1 MSQEL
6 ARHSLGWI
14 GLGRM
19 GFAMAERLAKAGA
32 ELSGYNRTRAKAEP
46 LIDAGVRLVD
56 RPVALADRD
65 IVFTMVSTAADL
77 RQVLL
82 GPDGLFSSPGRAP
95 GILVELSTISPEDS
109 AELRALVAAKGTR
122 MLAVPVSGND
132 VVARAGKLS
141 ILVSGP
147 ADAYDAVAPYLACL
161 GTNVSYV
168 GDGDIARMV
177 KLCHNLFLGI
187 VFAGLAEVTVLAEK
201 NGVPRHVFMDCINK
215 SVLGSTF
222 TRYKTPVIANLD
234 FAVTFT
240 HSLMRKDLDLGLQA
254 GASSG
259 TPLAITV
266 VVRDLVQ
273 RCIDEGKA
281 EADYTTM
288 LQRLAA
294 DAGLKLAPDAVK
306 VSDGLS

>member
-1 MSQEL
+1 MSADL
-6 ARHSLGWI
+6 AKYTVGWI

-19 GFAMAERLAKAGA
+19 GLAMAERLAKAGVDLA
-32 ELSGYNRTRAKAEP
+32 GYNRTRAKAEP
-46 LIDAGVRLVD
+46 LLGLGMRLVD
-56 RPVALADRD
+56 NPVELAERD

-82 GPDGLFSSPGRAP
+82 GPGGLLCARQAP
-95 GILVELSTISPEDS
+95 KILVELSTVSAEES
-109 AELRALVAAKGTR
+109 AELRAIATAKGTR

-132 VVARAGKLS
+132 VVARAGKLGV
-141 ILVSGP
+141 LVSGP
-147 ADAYDAVAPYLACL
+147 ADAYDVVAPYLACF
-161 GTNVSYV
+161 GPSVKYV
-168 GDGDIARMV
+168 GDGDSARVV
-177 KLCHNLFLGI
+177 KLCHNMLLGI
-187 VFAGLAEVTVLAEK
+187 VFEGLAEVTVLAEK
-201 NGVPRHVFMDCINK
+201 NGVPRHVFMDCINN

-234 FAVTFT
+234 FNVTFT
-240 HSLMRKDLDLGLQA
+240 HTLMRKDLDLGLRA
-254 GASSG
+254 GQKSG
-259 TPLAITV
+259 TKLPATQ

-273 RCIDEGKA
+273 RCVDEGKA

-294 DAGLKLAPDAVK
+294 DAGLELTPDGVK

>member
-1 MSQEL
+1 MSGEL
-6 ARHSLGWI
+6 AKHTAGWI

-19 GFAMAERLAKAGA
+19 GLAMAERLARADVDLA
-32 ELSGYNRTRAKAEP
+32 GYNRTRAKAEP
-46 LIDAGVRLVD
+46 ILGLGVRLVD
-56 RPVALADRD
+56 TPVELAERD

-82 GPDGLFSSPGRAP
+82 GPDGLLSSPHKVPR
-95 GILVELSTISPEDS
+95 ILVELSTVSAEES
-109 AELRALVAAKGTR
+109 AELRAIATAKGVQ

-141 ILVSGP
+141 VLVSGP
-147 ADAYDAVAPYLACL
+147 ADAYDVVAPYLACF
-161 GTNVSYV
+161 GPSVKYV
-168 GDGDIARMV
+168 GDGDGARVV
-177 KLCHNLFLGI
+177 KLCHNLLLGI
-187 VFAGLAEVTVLAEK
+187 VFEGLAEVTVLAEK
-201 NGVPRHVFMDCINK
+201 CGVPRHVFMECINN

-234 FAVTFT
+234 FNVTFT
-240 HSLMRKDLDLGLQA
+240 HTLMRKDLDLGLRA
-254 GASSG
+254 GQNSG
-259 TPLAITV
+259 TNLPATQ

-273 RCIDEGKA
+273 RCVDEGKA

-294 DAGLKLAPDAVK
+294 DAGLELTPDGVQ

>member
-1 MSQEL
+1 MADL
-6 ARHSLGWI
+6 ARHITGWI

-19 GFAMAERLAKAGA
+19 GLVMAERLARAGA
-32 ELSGYNRTRAKAEP
+32 DLVGYNRTRAKAEP
-46 LIDAGVRLVD
+46 LENAGARLVNT
-56 RPVALADRD
+56 PVELADRD

-77 RQVLL
+77 RQVLF
-82 GPDGLFSSPGRAP
+82 GPDGLFSDADRAP
-95 GILVELSTISPEDS
+95 KILVELSTVSPEES
-109 AELRALVAAKGTR
+109 AELRTTASARGTQ

-141 ILVSGP
+141 VLVSGP
-147 ADAYDAVAPYLACL
+147 AAAYDVVAPYLACF
-161 GTNVSYV
+161 GPSVKYV
-168 GDGDIARMV
+168 GDGDSARVV
-177 KLCHNLFLGI
+177 KLCHNMLLGI
-187 VFAGLAEVTVLAEK
+187 VFEGLAEVTVLAEK
-201 NGVPRHVFMDCINK
+201 SGVPRQVFTDCINS

-234 FAVTFT
+234 FNVTFT
-240 HSLMRKDLDLGLQA
+240 HTLMRKDLDLGLDA
-254 GASSG
+254 GRKNG
-259 TPLAITV
+259 TKLPATQ

-273 RCIDEGKA
+273 RCVDEGKA

-294 DAGLKLAPDAVK
+294 DAGLELTPDGVT

>member
-1 MSQEL
+1 MSADL
-6 ARHSLGWI
+6 AKYTVGWI

-19 GFAMAERLAKAGA
+19 GLAMAERLAKAGVDLA
-32 ELSGYNRTRAKAEP
+32 GYNRTRAKAEP
-46 LIDAGVRLVD
+46 LLGLGMRLVD
-56 RPVALADRD
+56 NPVELTERD

-82 GPDGLFSSPGRAP
+82 GPGGLLCAHKAP
-95 GILVELSTISPEDS
+95 KILVELSTVSAEES
-109 AELRALVAAKGTR
+109 AELRAIATAKGTR

-132 VVARAGKLS
+132 VVARAGKLGV
-141 ILVSGP
+141 LVSGP
-147 ADAYDAVAPYLACL
+147 ADAYDVVAPYLACF
-161 GTNVSYV
+161 GPSVKYV
-168 GDGDIARMV
+168 GDGDCARVV
-177 KLCHNLFLGI
+177 KLCHNMLLGI
-187 VFAGLAEVTVLAEK
+187 VFEGLAEVTVLAEK
-201 NGVPRHVFMDCINK
+201 NGVPRHVFMDCINN

-234 FAVTFT
+234 FNVTFT
-240 HSLMRKDLDLGLQA
+240 HTLMRKDLDLGLRA
-254 GASSG
+254 GQKSG
-259 TPLAITV
+259 TKLPATQ

-273 RCIDEGKA
+273 RCVDEGKA

-294 DAGLKLAPDAVK
+294 DAGLELTPDGVK

>member
-1 MSQEL
+1 MSPDL
-6 ARHSLGWI
+6 AKYTVGWI

-19 GFAMAERLAKAGA
+19 GLAMAERLAKAGVDLA
-32 ELSGYNRTRAKAEP
+32 GYNRTRAKAEP
-46 LIDAGVRLVD
+46 LLGLGMRLVD
-56 RPVALADRD
+56 NPVELAERD

-82 GPDGLFSSPGRAP
+82 GPDGLLCARKAP
-95 GILVELSTISPEDS
+95 KILAELSTVSAEES
-109 AELRALVAAKGTR
+109 AELRAIATAKGTR

-141 ILVSGP
+141 VLVSGP
-147 ADAYDAVAPYLACL
+147 ADAYDVVAPYLACF
-161 GTNVSYV
+161 GPIVKYV
-168 GDGDIARMV
+168 GDGDSARVV
-177 KLCHNLFLGI
+177 KLCHNMLLGI
-187 VFAGLAEVTVLAEK
+187 VFEGLAEVTVLAEK
-201 NGVPRHVFMDCINK
+201 NGVPRHVFMDCINN

-234 FAVTFT
+234 FNVTFT
-240 HSLMRKDLDLGLQA
+240 HTLMRKDLDLGLRA
-254 GASSG
+254 GQKSG
-259 TPLAITV
+259 TKLPATQ

-273 RCIDEGKA
+273 RCVDEGKA

-294 DAGLKLAPDAVK
+294 DAGLELTPDGVK
-306 VSDGLS
+306 VPDGLS

>member
-1 MSQEL
+1 MSTAL
-6 ARHSLGWI
+6 PRHTVGWI

-32 ELSGYNRTRAKAEP
+32 DVAGYNRTRAKAEA
-46 LIDAGVRLVD
+46 LTQAGVRLVD
-56 RPVALADRD
+56 KPVDLADRD
-65 IVFTMVSTAADL
+65 IIFTMVSTAADL
-77 RQVLL
+77 REVLQ
-82 GPDGLFSSPGRAP
+82 GPDGLLSSAHATPK
-95 GILVELSTISPEDS
+95 ILVELSTVSPEES
-109 AELRALVAAKGTR
+109 AEVRTIAGARGIR

-141 ILVSGP
+141 VLVSGT
-147 ADAYDAVAPYLACL
+147 ADAYETVAPYLACF
-161 GTNVSYV
+161 GPSVTYV
-168 GDGDIARMV
+168 GDGDVARVV
-177 KLCHNLFLGI
+177 KLCHNMLLGI
-187 VFAGLAEVTVLAEK
+187 VFEGLAEVTVLAEK

-234 FAVTFT
+234 FTVTFT
-240 HSLMRKDLDLGLQA
+240 HTLLRKDLDLGI
-254 GASSG
+254 G
-259 TPLAITV
+259 TGRKTGTKLPATQ

-273 RCIDEGKA
+273 RCVDDGGA
-281 EADYTTM
+281 ETDYTTM

-294 DAGLKLAPDAVK
+294 DAGLELKPDRVA

>member
-1 MSQEL
+1 
-6 ARHSLGWI
+6 
-14 GLGRM
+14 
-19 GFAMAERLAKAGA
+19 MAERLVRAGA
-32 ELSGYNRTRAKAEP
+32 DVAGYNRTRAKAAP
-46 LIDAGVRLVD
+46 LVSAGVRLVD
-56 RPVALADRD
+56 SPVELADRD

-82 GPDGLFSSPGRAP
+82 GPDGLLSDAHNTPK
-95 GILVELSTISPEDS
+95 ILVELSTVSPEES
-109 AELRALVAAKGTR
+109 AELRAVASARGTQ

-141 ILVSGP
+141 VLVSGP
-147 ADAYDAVAPYLACL
+147 ADAYDVVAPYLACF
-161 GTNVSYV
+161 GPSVKYV
-168 GDGDIARMV
+168 GDGDSARVV
-177 KLCHNLFLGI
+177 KLCHNMLLGI
-187 VFAGLAEVTVLAEK
+187 VFQGLAEVTVLAEK
-201 NGVPRHVFMDCINK
+201 SGVPRHVFMDCINS

-234 FAVTFT
+234 FNVTFT
-240 HSLMRKDLDLGLQA
+240 HTLMRKDLDLGLDA
-254 GASSG
+254 GRRSG
-259 TPLAITV
+259 TRLPATQ

-273 RCIDEGKA
+273 RCVDDGKA

-294 DAGLKLAPDAVK
+294 DAGLELTPDGVA

>member
-1 MSQEL
+1 MADL
-6 ARHSLGWI
+6 ARYTAGWI

-19 GFAMAERLAKAGA
+19 GLVMAEQLARAGA
-32 ELSGYNRTRAKAEP
+32 DLAGYNRTRAKAEP
-46 LIDAGVRLVD
+46 LVNAGVRLVD
-56 RPVALADRD
+56 TPVELADRD

-82 GPDGLFSSPGRAP
+82 GPDGLFADTRRAP
-95 GILVELSTISPEDS
+95 KILVELSTVSPEES
-109 AELRALVAAKGTR
+109 AELRTTVSARGTQ

-141 ILVSGP
+141 VLVSGP
-147 ADAYDAVAPYLACL
+147 ADAYNVVAPYLACF
-161 GTNVSYV
+161 GPSVKYV
-168 GDGDIARMV
+168 GDGDSARVV
-177 KLCHNLFLGI
+177 KLCHNMLLGI
-187 VFAGLAEVTVLAEK
+187 VFEGLAEVTVLAEK
-201 NGVPRHVFMDCINK
+201 SGVPRHVFMDCINS

-234 FAVTFT
+234 FNVTFT
-240 HSLMRKDLDLGLQA
+240 HTLMRKDLDLGLDA
-254 GASSG
+254 GRRTG
-259 TPLAITV
+259 TKLPATQ

-273 RCIDEGKA
+273 RCVDEGKA

-294 DAGLKLAPDAVK
+294 DAGLELTPDGVT

>member
-1 MSQEL
+1 MSGEL
-6 ARHSLGWI
+6 AKHTAGWI

-19 GFAMAERLAKAGA
+19 GLAMAERLARADVDLA
-32 ELSGYNRTRAKAEP
+32 GYNRTRAKAEP
-46 LIDAGVRLVD
+46 LLGLGVRLVD
-56 RPVALADRD
+56 TPVELAERD

-82 GPDGLFSSPGRAP
+82 GPDGLLSSPHKVPR
-95 GILVELSTISPEDS
+95 ILVELSTVSAEES
-109 AELRALVAAKGTR
+109 AELRAIATAKGVQ

-141 ILVSGP
+141 VLVSGP
-147 ADAYDAVAPYLACL
+147 ADAYDVVAPYLACF
-161 GTNVSYV
+161 GPSVKYV
-168 GDGDIARMV
+168 GDGDGARVV
-177 KLCHNLFLGI
+177 KLCHNLLLGI
-187 VFAGLAEVTVLAEK
+187 VFEGLAEVTVLAEK
-201 NGVPRHVFMDCINK
+201 CGVPRHVFMECINN

-234 FAVTFT
+234 FNVTFT
-240 HSLMRKDLDLGLQA
+240 HTLMRKDLDLGLRA
-254 GASSG
+254 GQNSG
-259 TPLAITV
+259 TNLPATQ

-273 RCIDEGKA
+273 RCVDEGKA

-294 DAGLKLAPDAVK
+294 DAGLELTPDGVQ

>member
-1 MSQEL
+1 MSAEL
-6 ARHSLGWI
+6 AKYTAGWI

-19 GFAMAERLAKAGA
+19 GLAMAERLAKAGVDLA
-32 ELSGYNRTRAKAEP
+32 GYNRTRAKAEP
-46 LIDAGVRLVD
+46 LLGVGVRLVD
-56 RPVALADRD
+56 KPIELAERD

-82 GPDGLFSSPGRAP
+82 GPDGLLSSPHQAP
-95 GILVELSTISPEDS
+95 KILVELSTVSAEES
-109 AELRALVAAKGTR
+109 AELRTIAVARGVQ

-132 VVARAGKLS
+132 VVARAGRLS
-141 ILVSGP
+141 VLVSGP
-147 ADAYDAVAPYLACL
+147 AEAYDIVAPYLACF
-161 GTNVSYV
+161 GPSVKYV
-168 GDGDIARMV
+168 GDGDSARVV
-177 KLCHNLFLGI
+177 KLCHNMLLGI
-187 VFAGLAEVTVLAEK
+187 VFEGLSEVTVLAEK
-201 NGVPRHVFMDCINK
+201 NGVPRHVFMDCINN

-234 FAVTFT
+234 FSVTFT
-240 HSLMRKDLDLGLQA
+240 HTLLRKDLDLGLDA
-254 GASSG
+254 GRKAG
-259 TPLAITV
+259 TRLPATQ

-273 RCIDEGKA
+273 RCVDEGGA

-294 DAGLKLAPDAVK
+294 DAGLELTSNGVK

>member
-1 MSQEL
+1 MSAEL
-6 ARHSLGWI
+6 AKYTAGWI

-19 GFAMAERLAKAGA
+19 GLAMAERLAKAGVDLA
-32 ELSGYNRTRAKAEP
+32 GYNRTPAKAEP
-46 LIDAGVRLVD
+46 LLGLGVRLVD
-56 RPVALADRD
+56 KPVELAERD

-82 GPDGLFSSPGRAP
+82 GPDGLLSSTRKAP
-95 GILVELSTISPEDS
+95 KILVELSTVSPEES
-109 AELRALVAAKGTR
+109 AELRVIATAKGTQ

-141 ILVSGP
+141 VLVSGP
-147 ADAYDAVAPYLACL
+147 ADAYDVVAPYLACF
-161 GTNVSYV
+161 GPSVKYV
-168 GDGDIARMV
+168 GDGDSARVV
-177 KLCHNLFLGI
+177 KLCHNMLLGI
-187 VFAGLAEVTVLAEK
+187 VFEGLAEVTVLAEK
-201 NGVPRHVFMDCINK
+201 NGIPRHVFMDCINN

-234 FAVTFT
+234 FNVTFT
-240 HSLMRKDLDLGLQA
+240 HTLMRKDLDLGLRA
-254 GASSG
+254 GQKSG
-259 TPLAITV
+259 TKLPATQ

-273 RCIDEGKA
+273 RCVDEGKA

-294 DAGLKLAPDAVK
+294 DAGLELTPDGVK